1 MSHNVVVIQYKISNP
16 CMNGQSIFAKSYV
29 HITVTVLSIL
39 VSKATVQVN
48 SLDYQLGL
56 WYR

>member
-1 MSHNVVVIQYKISNP
+1 
-16 CMNGQSIFAKSYV
+16 MNGQSIFAKSYV